1 MNFNKIETVYKI
13 NIPFKEF
20 DTILSIDYNIRQSE
34 NLYEILNKIP
44 GVSNTDYDAGKGAY
58 IFVTI
63 EAKFDTAET
72 RKLIQDTIN
81 NFIINNFK
89 YK

>member
-1 MNFNKIETVYKI
+1 MNFNKMETVYKI

-20 DTILSIDYNIRQSE
+20 DTILSIDYNI
-34 NLYEILNKIP
+34 P
-44 GVSNTDYDAGKGAY
+44 GVSNTDYTAGKGCY

-63 EAKFDTAET
+63 EAKFDTVET